1 MIDRLPIIDIAPTIY
16 FGREFVGIKAIPHES
31 LTVSATVLR
40 EGHEGVEAFALL
52 FDPAAKLFSRTLMR
66 PVYGVP
72 DRYEIEI
79 SADRVGLWYFAIE
92 AKSGALSSIS
102 ERFPI
107 RVERERA
114 LVGSWYE
121 FFPRSEGAVR
131 NPDGTITSGTFKSA
145 AKRLPKVAKMGF
157 DVLYIPPIHPIGYAH
172 RKGKNNSLTAT
183 KSDPGVPWGIGNK
196 DGGHDAINPEL
207 GTIEDFRA
215 FVKKAD
221 SLGIEIALDLAL
233 QASPDHPWVKS
244 NEEFFTKRIDGTIAY
259 AENPPKKYQD
269 IYPINFDNDYPRL
282 FAEIVQI
289 VKYWISEGV
298 TLFRVD
304 NPHTKPVHFWQ
315 ELIRVINREHP
326 EIVFLSEAFT
336 NPAMMHALGKAGF
349 QQSYTYFTWRVTKQE
364 LIDYGREVAQQSA
377 HFFRPNFWVNTPDIL
392 PFHLQSGNPNIFA
405 IRAVLASTLSPS
417 WGMYAGYELF
427 ESTPMSDGGSG
438 SKEEY
443 LDSEK
448 YEIKVRDWEGATKSG
463 KTLAPLITRLN
474 EIRRK
479 NVSLQRLR
487 NLHFHPTDSDAL
499 IAYSKRDGKNISF
512 IVVNLDP
519 DRAVEANVHWEMWVL
534 GFDNDSFTVT
544 DQLDGKSLTWHRT
557 TRVRLDPQEKSGAT
571 PYGRVAHICTLT
583 LDEKLN

>member
-1 MIDRLPIIDIAPTIY
+1 
-16 FGREFVGIKAIPHES
+16 
-31 LTVSATVLR
+31 
-40 EGHEGVEAFALL
+40 
-52 FDPAAKLFSRTLMR
+52 
-66 PVYGVP
+66 
-72 DRYEIEI
+72 
-79 SADRVGLWYFAIE
+79 
-92 AKSGALSSIS
+92 
-102 ERFPI
+102 
-107 RVERERA
+107 
-114 LVGSWYE
+114 
-121 FFPRSEGAVR
+121 
-131 NPDGTITSGTFKSA
+131 
-145 AKRLPKVAKMGF
+145 
-157 DVLYIPPIHPIGYAH
+157 
-172 RKGKNNSLTAT
+172 
-183 KSDPGVPWGIGNK
+183 
-196 DGGHDAINPEL
+196 
-207 GTIEDFRA
+207 
-215 FVKKAD
+215 
-221 SLGIEIALDLAL
+221 
-233 QASPDHPWVKS
+233 
-244 NEEFFTKRIDGTIAY
+244 
-259 AENPPKKYQD
+259 
-269 IYPINFDNDYPRL
+269 
-282 FAEIVQI
+282 
-289 VKYWISEGV
+289 
-298 TLFRVD
+298 
-304 NPHTKPVHFWQ
+304 
-315 ELIRVINREHP
+315 
-326 EIVFLSEAFT
+326 
-336 NPAMMHALGKAGF
+336 
-349 QQSYTYFTWRVTKQE
+349 VTKQE
-364 LIDYGREVAQQSA
+364 LNDYGREVAQQSA

-474 EIRRK
+474 EIRRM

-487 NLHFHPTDSDAL
+487 NLHFHPTDSDSL